1 MGGFARSIT
10 EENITGCVNAIE
22 CARRADYDTGT
33 LREVP
38 MRTDCYRRGLL
49 QMAGLAAGITA
60 VLTTAAPSLAQDF
73 PSRAI
78 RVVLPFAPGG
88 GTDILARVLSQRLQ
102 ESMGQNVVVDN
113 RAGAGGNIGAEI
125 VTRSVPDGYTLL
137 FTTAAIAANVTLF
150 PKLAFDPR
158 KDLISVSQIGS
169 APSLLSV
176 HPSVPVKSA
185 KDLVALSKT
194 TRGGLNFGSNGSGT
208 ASHLAG
214 IMFQQITGAAL
225 THIPYKGA
233 APAVNALI
241 GGETE
246 MAFPGVNSAAPFL
259 RAAKIRGIAVTSKI
273 RSSALPDVPT
283 LDSLYPGFDLTNWF
297 VLFVPAATPAAIV
310 SRLHAETIKGMQHP
324 DMKAFMA
331 REGADPVGSTPAEA
345 AVFFTREVEK
355 LGRIIKAAGVRAE

>member
-1 MGGFARSIT
+1 MQFR
-10 EENITGCVNAIE
+10 
-22 CARRADYDTGT
+22 
-33 LREVP
+33 
-38 MRTDCYRRGLL
+38 CYRRLL
-49 QMAGLAAGITA
+49 PLMA
-60 VLTTAAPSLAQDF
+60 VLAAPSFAQDY

-88 GTDILARVLSQRLQ
+88 GTDILARVLSLRLQ
-102 ESMGQNVVVDN
+102 ESLGQNVVVDN

-125 VTRSVPDGYTLL
+125 VARSAPDGHTLL
-137 FTTAAIAANVTLF
+137 FTTAAIAANVTLY
-150 PKLAFDPR
+150 PKMAFDPR
-158 KDLISVSQIGS
+158 KDLIAVSQIGS
-169 APSLLSV
+169 APSLLTV
-176 HPSVPVKSA
+176 HPSVPIKTV

-194 TRGGLNFGSNGSGT
+194 TKGGLNFGSNGTGT

-214 IMFQQITGAAL
+214 VMFQQTTGAAL

-259 RAAKIRGIAVTSKI
+259 RAGKIRGIAVTTKI

-283 LDSLYPGFDLTNWF
+283 LDSLYPGFELANWF
-297 VLFVPAATPAAIV
+297 VLFAPAGTPGIIV
-310 SRLHAETIKGMQHP
+310 SRLHGDTIKGMQHP

-345 AVFFTREVEK
+345 AVFFNREVDK